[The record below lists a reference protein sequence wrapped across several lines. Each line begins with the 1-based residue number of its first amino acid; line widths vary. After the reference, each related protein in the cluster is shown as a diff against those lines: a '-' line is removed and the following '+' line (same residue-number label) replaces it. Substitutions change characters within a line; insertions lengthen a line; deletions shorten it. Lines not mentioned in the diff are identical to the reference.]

1 LEQHLQQD
9 CLKTHCKRKAT
20 INWLIV
26 FLQYRDH
33 HWMSRL
39 REASTLFEQLV
50 L

>member
-1 LEQHLQQD
+1 MHFGTTPTAGLPENTLE
-9 CLKTHCKRKAT
+9 AT

-33 HWMSRL
+33 QWMSRL
-39 REASTLFEQLV
+39 REASTLFKQLV